1 MNNEEHD
8 LILVV
13 NGLDIS
19 EIVKLQQLEGLS
31 VTGRLDGYIPVTV
44 TAKGVKINEG
54 KIVAQQQGGQIHYR
68 PEGGTAEME
77 KSAVGSEFVFRII
90 EDMKYDSLT
99 IDVNY
104 KEDGEMDM
112 KLAIK
117 GKSPKV
123 DEHRPVHFN
132 LNLQQNVLKLLQ
144 GMRYAEGLS
153 EEIDK
158 NVQKHFHRGQLN

>member
-1 MNNEEHD
+1 M
-8 LILVV
+8 ILVV

-31 VTGRLDGYIPVTV
+31 ATGRLDGYIPVTI
-44 TAKGVKINEG
+44 TTNGVKITEG
-54 KIVAQQQGGQIHYR
+54 KIVAQKQGGQIHYR

-90 EDMKYDSLT
+90 EDLKYDSLN

-104 KEDGEMDM
+104 QENGELDM

-123 DEHRPVHFN
+123 DTNRPIHFN
-132 LNLQQNVLKLLQ
+132 LNLQQNVLKLLE
-144 GMRYAEGLS
+144 GLRYAEGLS
-153 EEIDK
+153 EKIDK
-158 NVQKHFHRGQLN
+158 NAQKHFSAD